1 MAPCDHRSE
10 CEHKGSTS
18 SSDHAQGIP
27 SGVGA
32 AVYRASG
39 RCWVRGVR
47 RAHRS
52 PRQGRSDMSD
62 PVASLSEWAVVGRD
76 EASWARARDLARAL
90 SLTLLDAR
98 GSDWRGLECK
108 GVVLVSEAGLALALT
123 GRGGPS
129 PVSVDFCSGALLHRL
144 RGIGPRREDIGRAV
158 GLPAP
163 RPLHVVDATAGWGRD
178 SAVLA
183 ALGCEV
189 TMVER
194 HPVVAA
200 LLEDGLARASTSTH
214 PEVGRFLPRL
224 RLVQADAAAWLDG
237 CRDHAP
243 DVVLLDPMFPEREG
257 SAAVR
262 KEMVMFHH
270 LVGEDADAG
279 RLLDAA
285 LSVARHRVVVKRP
298 SFAPAIPG
306 REVDFRIEGRST
318 RFDIYALRRIS

>member
-1 MAPCDHRSE
+1 MNDPFLS
-10 CEHKGSTS
+10 
-18 SSDHAQGIP
+18 
-27 SGVGA
+27 A
-32 AVYRASG
+32 AGFAVAARDDVSWGRAS
-39 RCWVRGVR
+39 
-47 RAHRS
+47 
-52 PRQGRSDMSD
+52 
-62 PVASLSEWAVVGRD
+62 
-76 EASWARARDLARAL
+76 DLARAL
-90 SLTLLDAR
+90 ALPLLDAR
-98 GSDWRGLECK
+98 GSDWRRLDCT
-108 GVVLVSEAGLALALT
+108 GVLLVSEAGLALALT

-200 LLEDGLARASTSTH
+200 LLGDGLFRAGASAH

-224 RLVQADAAAWLDG
+224 KLVQADATAWLAG
-237 CRDHAP
+237 CRDRAP
-243 DVVLLDPMFPEREG
+243 DVVLLDPMFPDRDG

-270 LVGEDADAG
+270 LVGDDADAG
-279 RLLDAA
+279 KLLDAA
-285 LSVARHRVVVKRP
+285 LGVAQHRVVVKRP
-298 SFAPAIPG
+298 SFAPALPG
-306 REVDFRIEGRST
+306 RAVDFRIEGRST